1 MAEVSPRLFGT
12 GFSRLIVFRT
22 NLNRPVCVDRGS
34 ECLLIHGSRS
44 LAQQKSTQDP
54 VVSKSKATQRTP
66 KKDVNQQTYATLFG
80 SSSFY
85 LPSSSWICCAD
96 SRKRLQAFGT
106 TWSISTGPL
115 QGKLLAC
122 KMSSLT
128 RGVVFIHHDTFR
140 SPQQVRA
147 FCAVLFIRTEKES
160 MELNYGRLNFHPRT
174 MRASAPT
181 RSYCRRSEKAPL
193 LHRSKTAYYDI
204 LKVSSGATQSQ
215 IKTAYYK
222 QSFIHH
228 PDKNPGSTKATH
240 RFSEIS
246 EAYAV
251 LGNTSLRRRYDRGLL
266 SHSDIQSAGRPT
278 SKETKSRSTG
288 SQQQQRARR
297 FSHVGGKPIFD
308 FDAFY
313 QAHYGEQLQRERVM
327 RARRKQIEEMQ
338 KKINSRKQHTKMEL
352 AFTVLVM
359 MAAVFSIGL
368 LKP

>member
-44 LAQQKSTQDP
+44 LAQQKSTHDP

-66 KKDVNQQTYATLFG
+66 KKDLNQQTFATLFG
-80 SSSFY
+80 SSFD

-122 KMSSLT
+122 KMSSWT

-147 FCAVLFIRTEKES
+147 FCAVLFVRTENES
-160 MELNYGRLNFHPRT
+160 VELNCGHLNFHPRT
-174 MRASAPT
+174 VRASAPT
-181 RSYCRRSEKAPL
+181 RSYCRRSEAHL
-193 LHRSKTAYYDI
+193 LHRSKTSYYDI

-228 PDKNPGSTKATH
+228 PDKNQGSTKANH

-266 SHSDIQSAGRPT
+266 RHSDIQSAGRPT

-288 SQQQQRARR
+288 SQQQQRVSR
-297 FSHVGGKPIFD
+297 FSHVDGKPIFD

-327 RARRKQIEEMQ
+327 RARRKQMEEMQ
-338 KKINSRKQHTKMEL
+338 KKINSRKQHTKIEL
-352 AFTVLVM
+352 VFAVLVM
-359 MAAVFSIGL
+359 MAGVISLSL